1 MKTSPQSVAGS
12 LLTFVIVAGSAVL
25 FCSKGVVAK
34 LAFAAGADAITV
46 LALRMAFALP
56 FFIGIVVFASR
67 GASSLDGPTWLRLG
81 ALGFLGYY
89 LSSIVNFTG
98 LQYVSI
104 GLERIILY
112 TYPSIVLVISAF
124 VLRRP
129 VRPMIW
135 IACGVAWL
143 GICAAFAGELDHP
156 VANPQTTWGAFLIFL
171 SALTYAGFILLSGDT
186 IAKVGAIRFT
196 GIAVGISCVFMLG
209 HFFFVHEW
217 RALVTLPSVV
227 YLHGGI
233 LAIFG
238 TVLPALLMSLGLKR
252 AGAAKFSV
260 ISAIGPVATFYL
272 AWALLGEQPNAAQ
285 TIGFALTIAG
295 GLGISLLKTPAKIN

>member
-1 MKTSPQSVAGS
+1 MKDSRHSVTRN
-12 LLTFVIVAGSAVL
+12 LLTFLIVAGSAVL
-25 FCSKGVVAK
+25 FCSKGVFAK
-34 LAFAAGADAITV
+34 LAFAAGVDAITI
-46 LALRMAFALP
+46 LTLRMAFALP
-56 FFIGIVVFASR
+56 FFLAIVVFASR
-67 GASSLDGPTWLRLG
+67 GAKPLDGPVWLRLG

-89 LSSIVNFTG
+89 LSSLVNFTG

-124 VLRRP
+124 FLRRP
-129 VRPMIW
+129 VRPVTW
-135 IACGVAWL
+135 VACGVAWL
-143 GICAAFAGELDHP
+143 GICAAFAGELNHP
-156 VANPQTTWGAFLIFL
+156 VANPNTLWGAFLIFL

-186 IAKVGAIRFT
+186 IAQVGAMRFT
-196 GIAVGISCVFMLG
+196 GIAVGISCVGMLV
-209 HFFFVHEW
+209 HFSVVHEW
-217 RALVTLPSVV
+217 RTLLVLPKVV

-238 TVLPALLMSLGLKR
+238 TVLPALLMSVGLKR

-272 AWALLGEQPNAAQ
+272 AWVLLGEQPNVAQ
-285 TIGFALTIAG
+285 TLGFALTIAG
-295 GLGISLLKTPAKIN
+295 GLGISLLKSPTKN

>member
-1 MKTSPQSVAGS
+1 MKDTHQSIAS
-12 LLTFVIVAGSAVL
+12 RLLTFVIVAGSAVL
-25 FCSKGVVAK
+25 FCSKGVFAK

-56 FFIGIVVFASR
+56 FFVAIVLFASR
-67 GASSLDGPTWLRLG
+67 GAAPLDGPTWGRLA

-89 LSSIVNFTG
+89 LSSLVNFTG

-112 TYPSIVLVISAF
+112 TYPSMVLVISAF
-124 VLRRP
+124 FLRRP
-129 VRPMIW
+129 VRPATW

-143 GICAAFAGELDHP
+143 GICAAFAGELSHP
-156 VANPQTTWGAFLIFL
+156 VANPRTVWGAFLIFL
-171 SALTYAGFILLSGDT
+171 SALTYAGFILLSGET
-186 IAKVGAIRFT
+186 IAKVGAMRFT
-196 GIAVGISCVFMLG
+196 GIAVGISCVFMLA
-209 HFFFVHEW
+209 HFVAVHEW
-217 RALVTLPSVV
+217 RTLAALPSAV

-238 TVLPALLMSLGLKR
+238 TVLPALLMSVGLKR

-272 AWALLGEQPNAAQ
+272 AWVLLGERPNAAQ
-285 TIGFALTIAG
+285 AVGFALTIAG
-295 GLGISLLKTPAKIN
+295 GLGISLLKPPAK